1 MAHPFDDAI
10 AVGATVLDDEGRHV
24 GHVRA
29 VYPHYVAVEHP
40 EAPASG
46 YRVPSGAVAAVD
58 GGVVRLSVGLD
69 ALDPMTLSEETVEGL
84 PSHGATAPVADLRV
98 TGEDTLE
105 PEE

>member
-1 MAHPFDDAI
+1 MAHSFNGAI

-84 PSHGATAPVADLRV
+84 PSHGATDPVADLKE
-98 TGEDTLE
+98 TGEGTLE
-105 PEE
+105 PGE